1 MTTSIASIAAHY
13 ATDISSSEDGDV
25 AESAAELIPTD
36 NLRHA
41 LVAGGLDGTDAECE
55 QLRYAVALEI
65 RAKADDRRKRLWVG
79 NRMVAAVHAWFD
91 DGAFSVSLVD
101 ADGDEIKCIGGADNS
116 DEAVKLAV
124 SEAQR
129 RSVQA
134 VFAPRAGEKSVQW
147 RP

>member
-1 MTTSIASIAAHY
+1 MSRVSVRAFRK
-13 ATDISSSEDGDV
+13 
-25 AESAAELIPTD
+25 L
-36 NLRHA
+36 
-41 LVAGGLDGTDAECE
+41 GGTWEPHRNGMGSC
-55 QLRYAVALEI
+55 AVALEI
-65 RAKADDRRKRLWVG
+65 RAKADDRRKRLWLG